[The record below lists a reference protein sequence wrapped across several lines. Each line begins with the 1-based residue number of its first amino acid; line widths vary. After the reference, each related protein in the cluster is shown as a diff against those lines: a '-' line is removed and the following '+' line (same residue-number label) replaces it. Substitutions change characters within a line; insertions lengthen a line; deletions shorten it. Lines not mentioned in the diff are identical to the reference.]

1 MTSLQTVQQH
11 NDEAGLDG
19 KTLLHDRVAI
29 VTGAGKGIGRAYAL
43 ELAARGAK
51 VLVNNRRHAG
61 EADAQTSAQQVVE
74 AIAAAGG
81 VALANFEPVDAAGA
95 GENMVQQAL
104 SAFGRI
110 DIIVANA
117 ALSQAASFHKQSLD
131 AFMAIFNVG
140 FRGTLDL
147 LHAAWPHL
155 RAQTYGRVV
164 VTTSS
169 AGRYGNHG
177 LGAYAASKGAIEMLM
192 RSLAAEGIGSN
203 IRVNAISPYAATQMT
218 EAYLPANLA
227 AHLQP
232 AAVAPMVAWL
242 CSAHCNVNG
251 EVIVAAGGRYRRAF
265 SVETDSVAGTD
276 CEQVVTTLASRS
288 GRPHADANAAFTS
301 LVDELR
307 AGGPLQP

>member
-1 MTSLQTVQQH
+1 MPVADTRFNRSLQ
-11 NDEAGLDG
+11 N
-19 KTLLHDRVAI
+19 RVAI
-29 VTGAGKGIGRAYAL
+29 ITGAGKGLGRAYAL

-61 EADAQTSAQQVVE
+61 EADAQTSAQQVVD
-74 AIAAAGG
+74 AITAAGG
-81 VALANFEPVDAAGA
+81 VALANFDAVDAAGS
-95 GENMVQQAL
+95 GQNMVQQAL
-104 SAFGRI
+104 AAFGRL
-110 DIIVANA
+110 DVVVANA
-117 ALSQAASFHKQSLD
+117 ALSQAATFHKQSVDEFL
-131 AFMAIFNVG
+131 AIFNVG

-155 RAQTYGRVV
+155 RSQKYGRVV

-218 EAYLPANLA
+218 EAYLSADLA
-227 AHLQP
+227 RQLQP

-242 CSAHCNVNG
+242 CSEACNVNG
-251 EVIVAAGGRYRRAF
+251 EVIVAAGGRYRRAY
-265 SVETDSVAGTD
+265 SVETHSAAGDDMASVMGSLANQPGKP
-276 CEQVVTTLASRS
+276 QV
-288 GRPHADANAAFTS
+288 DANQAFID
-301 LVDELR
+301 LVDEMR
-307 AGGPLQP
+307 SSGHSH

>member
-1 MTSLQTVQQH
+1 MSSSTAPLY
-11 NDEAGLDG
+11 
-19 KTLLHDRVAI
+19 DRVAI

-155 RAQTYGRVV
+155 RAQKYGRVV

-192 RSLAAEGIGSN
+192 RSLAAEGVGSN
-203 IRVNAISPYAATQMT
+203 IHVNAISPYAATQMT
-218 EAYLPANLA
+218 EAHLSAELA
-227 AHLQP
+227 LQLQP

-242 CSAHCNVNG
+242 CSADCSVNG
-251 EVIVAAGGRYRRAF
+251 AVIVAAGDRK
-265 SVETDSVAGTD
+265 SVV
-276 CEQVVTTLASRS
+276 
-288 GRPHADANAAFTS
+288 
-301 LVDELR
+301 
-307 AGGPLQP
+307 